1 VTNWA
6 CRPWGSNLDHIFIGA
21 GFLDS
26 CPELTRFVYEYWL
39 RKAGE
44 RRLAYREDIE
54 PADLIR
60 ALPGVTSVKV
70 L

>member
-1 VTNWA
+1 MSSA
-6 CRPWGSNLDHIFIGA
+6 EG
-21 GFLDS
+21 

-39 RKAGE
+39 GKAGQ
-44 RRLAYREDIE
+44 RRLAYREEIE
-54 PADLIR
+54 PVDLIR